1 MSIKT
6 LFRLCLFLLSTL
18 ATGAAMGFQLFFDD
32 DPVTRHA
39 PVEPEMTDLDLEV
52 LMLCGGWGA
61 EVEARDFERM
71 MLKRENAGVLDRLG
85 EAVGRRIYGK
95 AEQPEELVR
104 QLRRVWFE
112 QKGFKHVFCGEP
124 GYGGYL
130 GGLHYAPRYWQLQD
144 ENWGGYRKL
153 KRDVQKRPLE
163 KCRKGYL
170 RERIAPPVY
179 SVGVE
184 FKDPTGG
191 RNGVKC
197 LSSYNRLMSA
207 EDVLIAGT
215 LAFKQANKRVPKN
228 AKEACLFETRRSD
241 VPTHYST
248 MVIKQRALRTFYP
261 QAEKRPYCK
270 KNRKD
275 LRACLCSRL

>member
-1 MSIKT
+1 MPTKAF
-6 LFRLCLFLLSTL
+6 FRLFPFLASIFVNGTAL
-18 ATGAAMGFQLFFDD
+18 AFQPFFDD
-32 DPVTRHA
+32 DPATRHA
-39 PVEPEMTDLDLEV
+39 PADPPMTDLDLDV
-52 LMLCGGWGA
+52 LLLCGGWGA

-71 MLKRENAGVLDRLG
+71 MLKKEHSGVLERIG
-85 EAVGRRIYGK
+85 KAVGHRIYGK
-95 AEQPEELVR
+95 AQQPEELVR

-124 GYGGYL
+124 GDGGYL

-144 ENWGGYRKL
+144 EGWGGYRKL
-153 KRDVQKRPLE
+153 KRDVGKRPLE
-163 KCRKGYL
+163 KCRKHYL

-184 FKDPTGG
+184 FQDPAGG

-197 LSSYNRLMSA
+197 LSGYNRLMSA
-207 EDVLIAGT
+207 EDLLIAGT

-228 AKEACLFETRRSD
+228 AKEACLFETRRPD
-241 VPTHYST
+241 VPKHYST
-248 MVIKQRALRTFYP
+248 LVIKQRALRSFYP
-261 QAEKRPYCK
+261 QAEKKPYCR